1 MTKSSQFSLSGT
13 ILRLIK
19 EAIIKDGLVLHR
31 THLNL
36 LSNRSKVYF
45 YKHLQRL
52 TLTFPLFFDTIM
64 VFQRH

>member
-36 LSNRSKVYF
+36 LSNGISA
-45 YKHLQRL
+45 
-52 TLTFPLFFDTIM
+52 
-64 VFQRH
+64 